1 MVKERVQNGGLVT
14 AYVVGHLCTFS
25 INKEEAKDI
34 VSIGAKKLREQE
46 DRNHLWP
53 QNLILKVDEYSI
65 QLESTDEDGN
75 KELIEK
81 FPISAVTDCQGKQFF
96 IESKY
101 FFFKHCVDIL
111 KGF

>member
-101 FFFKHCVDIL
+101 FFKHCVDIL